1 MDQRDGVASGAR
13 HILVI
18 PGRLLSGSYVDGIAK
33 RTSGRP
39 RQGSRYNQPFERGEG
54 NSWPGVMGIAL
65 SWLNALFDRSVEFP
79 LPLFH
84 DDCRL
89 PSRKRMIERPGR
101 NEENKQVGVMM
112 RL

>member
-39 RQGSRYNQPFERGEG
+39 RQGSRYNQPLERGEG

-65 SWLNALFDRSVEFP
+65 SWIYPNNNNITSCKYKIYQIITLF
-79 LPLFH
+79 
-84 DDCRL
+84 
-89 PSRKRMIERPGR
+89 KRY
-101 NEENKQVGVMM
+101 NT
-112 RL
+112 